1 MEGGIPGA
9 GTVIATSWWWDLSEE
24 VSLVSTGA
32 SERIVNCYHD
42 RVFGQTKP
50 AGGMAGLWVAGK
62 SHVTEWSEHGL

>member
-32 SERIVNCYHD
+32 GERIVSCYHD

-50 AGGMAGLWVAGK
+50 AGGMAGL
-62 SHVTEWSEHGL
+62 